1 LTDKELQKLRE
12 SYDVAFIGLLKGKHM
27 QCAYKGSV
35 PELLILMGLM
45 MVDLHEDT
53 GIGLEDLG
61 EGLNEVVVNEI
72 ALREKKK

>member
-1 LTDKELQKLRE
+1 MTKDELQKLRD
-12 SYDVAFIGLLKGKHM
+12 SYDVAFIGLLKGKHV

-35 PELLILMGLM
+35 SELLILMGLM

-53 GIGLEDLG
+53 GIALEDLG
-61 EGLNEVVVNEI
+61 EGLNEVVAKEI

>member
-1 LTDKELQKLRE
+1 MTNTELEKLKE
-12 SYDVAFIGLLKGKHM
+12 SYDVALIGLLKGKHM

-35 PELLILMGLM
+35 PELLVSMGQM

-53 GIGLEDLG
+53 GIALEDLG
-61 EGLNEVVVNEI
+61 EGLNEVVAKII